1 MFTPGSALL
10 VILSREA
17 AGSVRSH
24 FRFLVSTL
32 AKLVRMTPERI
43 PERIAVS
50 LPCHSLH
57 DFPTWLDEAEAD
69 ALLSAWT
76 SAWHPWLIAS
86 IGVVPRW
93 ASVDLPPTDDATLGI
108 VPAPWDDRF
117 AAQADTV
124 CTSNSSWVRGI
135 TDRNAIVSAAA
146 AALAGDQPVA
156 ASLPGDHL
164 AEEFYALGLAALL
177 AELLAQRMRSSSGLM
192 ETGFADAAVRAA
204 RAVIEGG
211 DQAARDSLRECYSFL
226 EATRAHYYP
235 VDVWFLDLVLLAE
248 STLGDGLDQ
257 DLRAPVPSALVATG
271 RVIEQLA
278 VRNPAAL
285 SRLRERCTA
294 GTLAPVGGR
303 YDAQPLDECTP
314 EEILRSFERGL
325 AVWRDTVGTVP
336 VTYAQQTG
344 GASALLPQLL
354 SGLGYSGVIWTLF
367 DGTRLPDPA
376 SSRIRWEGT
385 GGGCIDGV
393 ARPPLDAR
401 SAQAILSLPE
411 RIGDAMD
418 HDHTAVIQWAHH
430 AGTASPWFNTL
441 RQIGA
446 ASTVLGTF
454 VTPPE
459 FFNRTAGAGTVVSF
473 EPDLFPVGL
482 STTAAVGEDPV
493 FTRLTAARDEARRL
507 MTARESLQDALPRPS
522 LPAPAPV
529 TGSPGRAHRSPWGF
543 SGLFATTRQDDAY
556 VLEHAML
563 RVAVHPQTGGVL
575 AVRRPVDRS
584 NRLSQRLAART
595 TRPPPPPGQPWE
607 DATERAVY
615 SGMLADSIEREP
627 ATQDRGET
635 IVSRGRL
642 VSAQQRLEGSFT
654 QRVQLVAGLPL
665 ALIDVDVRLT
675 NRPQE
680 PLFEHHAACRFA
692 WNENED
698 VDVRR
703 SLHTQAVATERG
715 RFTAPWFIEV
725 GRGAEREDR
734 VTILTGGL
742 PWHLRTTPHMLDSIL
757 PHSMLDNAACRLAV
771 GIGLDRPWDLA
782 AAVLADRGSPAI
794 LQSVAQPGVP
804 TNVRLTTGSVHYDG
818 AGRLAAARI
827 GLLESDG
834 RSGEVRLE
842 WATDVAR
849 ASVCDPSGLRT
860 STAGSTADGVTID
873 GRGVVLYLRRYQW
886 LHLTVEFCS

>member
-1 MFTPGSALL
+1 M
-10 VILSREA
+10 
-17 AGSVRSH
+17 
-24 FRFLVSTL
+24 
-32 AKLVRMTPERI
+32 KPERI

-57 DFPTWLDEAEAD
+57 DFPTWLDEAEAA

-76 SAWHPWLIAS
+76 SAWHPWLIATV
-86 IGVVPRW
+86 GVVPRW
-93 ASVDLPPTDDATLGI
+93 TSVDLPPTDDATLGI
-108 VPAPWDDRF
+108 VPTPWDDRF

-124 CTSNSSWVRGI
+124 CTAGSFWVRGI
-135 TDRNAIVSAAA
+135 PEREAIVSAAA
-146 AALAGDQPVA
+146 AALAGDQPIA
-156 ASLPGDHL
+156 APLPGEHM

-192 ETGFADAAVRAA
+192 NTGFADAAVRAA
-204 RAVIEGG
+204 RAAIEGG
-211 DQAARDSLRECYSFL
+211 DQAARESLRECYGFL

-257 DLRAPVPSALVATG
+257 ELRAPVPSALVATG

-285 SRLRERCTA
+285 SRLRERCAA
-294 GTLAPVGGR
+294 GTLAPAGGR

-325 AVWRDTVGTVP
+325 AVWRDAVGTLP

-354 SGLGYSGVIWTLF
+354 SGLGYTGVIWTLF

-459 FFNRTAGAGTVVSF
+459 FFRRTAGAGTVVSF

-482 STTAAVGEDPV
+482 PSITAVDDDPV
-493 FTRLTAARDEARRL
+493 GTRLAAARDEAHQL
-507 MTARESLQDALPRPS
+507 MKARESLQDALPRPS
-522 LPAPAPV
+522 LPALPQAAGSFGPA
-529 TGSPGRAHRSPWGF
+529 RRSSRGF
-543 SGLFATTRQDDAY
+543 SSLFATSRRDDAY

-563 RVAVHPQTGGVL
+563 RVAVHPQTGGLL

-584 NRLSQRLAART
+584 NRLSQRLAVRT

-607 DATERAVY
+607 DATERAIH
-615 SGMLADSIEREP
+615 SGMQADSIEREP
-627 ATQDRGET
+627 ATGDKGEA

-654 QRVQLVAGLPL
+654 QRIQLVAGLPL

-675 NRPQE
+675 NQPQG
-680 PLFEHHAACRFA
+680 PMFEHHATCRFA
-692 WNENED
+692 WNENDD
-698 VDVRR
+698 VEVRR

-715 RFTAPWFIEV
+715 RFTAPWFIEL
-725 GRGAEREDR
+725 GSHAERDDR

-782 AAVLADRGSPAI
+782 AAVLADRVSPA
-794 LQSVAQPGVP
+794 LLRSAAQSGVP
-804 TNVRLTTGSVHYDG
+804 NNVRLTAGFLHYDD
-818 AGRLAAARI
+818 AGRPRAARI
-827 GLLESDG
+827 GLLESAG

-842 WATDVAR
+842 WATEVAR

-860 STAGSTADGVTID
+860 SAAVSTADGVTID
-873 GRGVVLYLRRYQW
+873 GRGIVVYLRRYQW